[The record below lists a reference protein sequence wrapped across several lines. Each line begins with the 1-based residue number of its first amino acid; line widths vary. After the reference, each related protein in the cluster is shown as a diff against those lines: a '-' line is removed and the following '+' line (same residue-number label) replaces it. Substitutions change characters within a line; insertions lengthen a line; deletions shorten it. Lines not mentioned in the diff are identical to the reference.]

1 MTEVA
6 NLPQPDPYLT
16 DRIDWSDN
24 ATLTHDLDSTGYGD
38 NAYFYPPEILAS
50 KPEDVKHST
59 LNTIVRYSRDG
70 GGSLPD
76 DITTTLGKS
85 PLWNDITGGISPTV
99 PTETVRSDPH
109 VQEFIKARR
118 QKIIDK
124 NVFVRD
130 TYPKVMEIFEAGLR
144 EGHKLGYIPDEVD
157 EDRIFDTLSGV
168 GIQLVDAPIINEE
181 HNKPV
186 SGDYSGPLDL
196 IRLNADNNPF
206 ELRDTAIHELRH
218 RIGGGTFIGKT
229 VFAGLS
235 KDGDPE
241 YFPVPVVLRHRTGF
255 QQNGRHRGTDEA
267 LVEHSTQAILHGE
280 WNILDPTRRT
290 EMPSTYVVERVML
303 ADFIE
308 KSGGIIDLKTLMRAN
323 FEDTEPNGKF
333 PERRLMMRQARQA
346 YGQGAYHKL
355 DRLMEYAQAKFPAAQ
370 GRKQLKEILDHI
382 HPPVLDQ
389 FGNVTEVGWIDTN
402 FDV

>member
-1 MTEVA
+1 MPEVA

-16 DRIDWSDN
+16 DRIVWSGN
-24 ATLTHDLDSTGYGD
+24 ASLTHDLDSIGYGD
-38 NAYFYPPEILAS
+38 NAYFYPPKVFANE
-50 KPEDVKHST
+50 PEDVNHST
-59 LNTIVRYSRDG
+59 LNTIVRHSRDS

-76 DITTTLGKS
+76 DFMTTLGKS
-85 PLWNDITGGISPTV
+85 PLWNDITGGITPTV

-109 VQEFIKARR
+109 VQEFIIARR
-118 QKIIDK
+118 QKIVTN
-124 NVFVRD
+124 NVLFRD
-130 TYPKVMEIFEAGLR
+130 TYPKVMEIFEAGLQ

-181 HNKPV
+181 HNQPV

-218 RIGGGTFIGKT
+218 RIGGGTFIGKA
-229 VFAGLS
+229 VLAGLS
-235 KDGDPE
+235 KDGDLE

-255 QQNGRHRGTDEA
+255 QQKGRHRGTDEA
-267 LVEHSTQAILHGE
+267 LVEHTTQAILHGE
-280 WNILDPTRRT
+280 WDILDPTRRT
-290 EMPSTYVVERVML
+290 EMPSTYVAERVML

-308 KSGGIIDLKTLMRAN
+308 KSSGIIDFKKLMRAN
-323 FEDTEPNGKF
+323 FEDTEPQGRF
-333 PERRLMMRQARQA
+333 PERRAMLRQARQA
-346 YGQGAYHKL
+346 YGPGAYHKL
-355 DRLMEYAQAKFPAAQ
+355 DKLMEFARDNHPDLEDK
-370 GRKQLKEILDHI
+370 KQLRPILNRI
-382 HPPVLDQ
+382 HPPIFDEH
-389 FGNVTEVGWIDTN
+389 GNMTKQGWIDTN